1 MIQTSYNQRSMF
13 TRQWGSRVATLLTVA
28 AIICIAL
35 GSAQAQKS
43 GKNKLTAT
51 PLSPTNTIVLSA
63 AEKQAILGKGI
74 DRSMAVNAPQLVAA
88 CSPEVSVAPGT
99 SPAGYLPLSTFGV
112 PPIAG
117 VTDDSVTNFTVPAFP
132 YAGQTWTQIGISSN
146 GYAIVGG
153 QTDPADNTFVNQFF
167 PNPTRPNNVLAPF
180 WTDLNPASGGALR
193 IATVTDGM
201 DTWIVLDWE
210 AVRYFSTAD
219 TVSFQIWI
227 GILGDAHP
235 AEDITYTYGTI
246 QGMGNNNGLTVGA
259 ENQFG
264 DRGANYYFSFFGGG
278 SVGTLPNSATQLR
291 VTTSTPTSCQNQ
303 ASETAVGLTTSNRLV
318 TFNTNAPGAI
328 LRDVPITG
336 LLGGE
341 IVLAIDFR
349 PAGGQLFGYTSYGR
363 LVTLDQVTGA
373 ATLVGVPN
381 SLTGN
386 EYGFDFNPTVDRI
399 RVVNDQNQNAR
410 INPAT
415 GATAGTDTNLA
426 YAPGDPFFGNDPT
439 VTGAAYT
446 NNFAGAT
453 TTTLYDIDSGLDALV
468 TQGSPNGAPT
478 SPNSGQLFT
487 IGSLGVDTNNLVGFD
502 ISGNTSVAYAT
513 LSDAFN
519 VTSLYTINLTNG
531 NATLV
536 GQIGSATTSLRGLAI
551 SPVLPP
557 TIFGVTTNNQLVTFN
572 AARPGLILSSVPITG
587 LINGEPVIGIDF
599 RPATNQLF
607 GFTGYNRIITIN
619 TTTGAATVVGSPNP
633 LLGNEYG
640 FDFNPTVDR
649 IRIVNDTDQNVRINP
664 DTGAT
669 AATDPNLAY
678 AAGDPN
684 FGQNPTVTGAA
695 YTNSFAGATTTTLY
709 DIDSGLDILTLQNPP
724 NNGTLNTV
732 GPLGVNTS
740 NLVGFDI
747 SGQSGVAYASLS
759 DITNV
764 SSLYTIDLTN
774 GAATLVGQIGGSA
787 TSIRDI
793 AVSVV
798 PPPTIIG
805 LTTGNRLIRFN
816 ASSPNSVSSTTPI
829 TGLLGGEAV
838 LGIDYRPADGALF
851 GYTNFNRLVTIDPAT
866 GAATF
871 VGSPT
876 NLTGS
881 SYGFDFN
888 PLADRIRVVN
898 DTDQNIRANPNNG
911 TLAGLDTNL
920 AYAAG
925 DPNAGQNPTVTGAAY
940 TNNFAG
946 TTSTTLYDID
956 SNLDVLVTQ
965 GSPNGTPTSPNTGQL
980 FTVGSLGFN
989 TSDVVGFD
997 IAAANNAAYAALQP
1011 AIGGFS
1017 SLYSINL
1024 ATGQATLV
1032 GQIGGT
1038 EAILGIAIAPAGA
1051 VAVSNVTPTSVAEN
1065 AGSVTVTVTR
1075 TGDVNSAASVN
1086 YTTQDGTATA
1096 GSDYTATSGTLFF
1109 NPGETTKTFSV
1120 TILDNAVAESSETFS
1135 ILLSSASGGFTL
1147 GTPNPYTITI
1157 TDND

>member
-1 MIQTSYNQRSMF
+1 MSSCPRGRRIAF
-13 TRQWGSRVATLLTVA
+13 LLTA
-28 AIICIAL
+28 IAIIFVAL

-43 GKNKLTAT
+43 ARNKFTAT

-63 AEKQAILGKGI
+63 ADKEAILKKGI
-74 DRSMAVNAPQLVAA
+74 DERMAINAPQLVAA
-88 CSPEVSVAPGT
+88 CSPEVTIAPGT
-99 SPAGYLPLSTFGV
+99 SPAGYLPLSAFGV
-112 PPIAG
+112 PAIAG
-117 VTDDSVTNFTVPAFP
+117 VTDDSVTNFTTPAFS
-132 YAGQTWTQIGISSN
+132 YAGQTWTSIGISSN

-153 QTDPADNTFVNQFF
+153 GNNTDDNTFVNQLF

-193 IATVTDGM
+193 IATLTDGTN
-201 DTWIVLDWE
+201 TWIVLDWE
-210 AVRYFSTAD
+210 AVRYFSTTD
-219 TVSFQIWI
+219 TVNFQIWI
-227 GILGDAHP
+227 GILGDP
-235 AEDITYTYGTI
+235 SPVEDITYPYGPI
-246 QGMGNNNGLTVGA
+246 SGAGNNNGLTVGA

-264 DRGANYYFSFFGGG
+264 DRGANRYFSFFGGG
-278 SVGTLPNSATQLR
+278 STGTLPANGTELR
-291 VTTSTPTSCQNQ
+291 VSTSTPASCMNQ

-318 TFNTNAPGAI
+318 TFNTNAPSVI
-328 LRDVPITG
+328 LRDVAITG

-341 IVLAIDFR
+341 IVLGIDFR
-349 PAGGQLFGYTSYGR
+349 PANGQLSGFTSYNR
-363 LVTLDQVTGA
+363 IVTLDPLTGA

-381 SLTGN
+381 SLGGN

-399 RVVNDQNQNAR
+399 RIVNDTNQNAR
-410 INPAT
+410 INPDT

-446 NNFAGAT
+446 NNFSGAT
-453 TTTLYDIDSGLDALV
+453 STTLYDIDSGLDVLV
-468 TQGSPNGAPT
+468 TQGSPNGSPT

-487 IGSLGVDTNNLVGFD
+487 VGSLGVSTNNLVGFD
-502 ISGNTSVAYAT
+502 ISGNTGIAYAT

-536 GQIGSATTSLRGLAI
+536 GQVGSSTTSLRGLAI

-557 TIFGVTTNNQLVTFN
+557 TIFGVTTANQLVSFN
-572 AARPGLILSSVPITG
+572 AGRPGLILSSVPITG
-587 LINGEPVIGIDF
+587 LINGEAIIGIDF
-599 RPATNQLF
+599 RPATGQLY
-607 GFTGYNRIITIN
+607 GFTGYNRIVTIN
-619 TTTGAATVVGSPNP
+619 TTTGAATVVGSPNS

-649 IRIVNDTDQNVRINP
+649 IRIVNDTDQNARVNP

-684 FGQNPTVTGAA
+684 FGQDPTVTGVA
-695 YTNSFAGATTTTLY
+695 YSNNFAGATTTTLY
-709 DIDSGLDILTLQNPP
+709 DIDSGLDILTTQNPP

-747 SGQSGVAYASLS
+747 SGQSGIAYATLS
-759 DITNV
+759 DVTNA
-764 SSLYTIDLTN
+764 SSLYTINLTT
-774 GAATLVGQIGGSA
+774 GAATLVGQIGSSA
-787 TSIRDI
+787 TSIR
-793 AVSVV
+793 AMSVSTIQA
-798 PPPTIIG
+798 PTIIG
-805 LTTGNRLIRFN
+805 LTTGNRLVRFN
-816 ASSPNSVSSTTPI
+816 SNSPGSVSSATPI

-838 LGIDYRPADGALF
+838 LAIDYRPANGLLY
-851 GYTNFNRLVTIDPAT
+851 GYTNFNRVVSIDSTT

-871 VGSPT
+871 VGSPAS
-876 NLTGS
+876 LTGS

-888 PLADRIRVVN
+888 PTADRIRVIN
-898 DTDQNIRANPNNG
+898 DADQNVRVNPNNG
-911 TLAGLDTNL
+911 TLAGTDTNL
-920 AYAAG
+920 TYAAG
-925 DPNAGQNPTVTGAAY
+925 DPNFGQNPNAVGAAY
-940 TNNFAG
+940 TNNFSGA
-946 TTSTTLYDID
+946 TSTTLYDID
-956 SNLDVLVTQ
+956 SNLDTLVTQ
-965 GSPNGTPTSPNTGQL
+965 GSPNGSPTSPNTGQL

-1011 AIGGFS
+1011 ASGGFS

-1024 ATGQATLV
+1024 STGQATLI

-1038 EAILGIAIAPAGA
+1038 EAILGIAIAPAGT
-1051 VAVSNVTPTSVAEN
+1051 VAVNNVTPTSVAEN

-1075 TGDVNSAASVN
+1075 SGDTSSSASVS

-1096 GSDYTATSGTLFF
+1096 GSDYTTTSGTLFF
-1109 NPGETTKTFSV
+1109 NPGETTKTFNV
-1120 TILDNAVAESSETFS
+1120 PIIDNAVAESSETFS
-1135 ILLSSASGGFTL
+1135 ILLSNASNGFTF
-1147 GTPNPYTITI
+1147 GTSNPYTITI